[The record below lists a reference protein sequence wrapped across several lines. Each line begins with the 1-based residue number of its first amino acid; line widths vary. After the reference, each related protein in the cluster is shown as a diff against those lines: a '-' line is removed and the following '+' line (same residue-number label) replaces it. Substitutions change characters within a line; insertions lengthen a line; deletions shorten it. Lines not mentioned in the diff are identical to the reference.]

1 MKNYRI
7 LKAMLENAGFE
18 LYKDGNHPIY
28 RKDSVTVL
36 VTKNIRNPE
45 IVFKKTIKYYEQS
58 LEKV

>member
-7 LKAMLENAGFE
+7 LKAMLEKVGFE

-28 RKDSVTVL
+28 RKDGVTVL

-45 IVFKKTIKYYEQS
+45 MVFKKTIKYYEQS